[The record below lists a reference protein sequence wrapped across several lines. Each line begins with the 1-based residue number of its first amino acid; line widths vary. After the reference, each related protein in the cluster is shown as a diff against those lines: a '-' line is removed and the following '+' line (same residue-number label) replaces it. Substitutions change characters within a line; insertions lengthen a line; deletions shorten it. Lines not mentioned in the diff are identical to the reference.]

1 MADLPDPQQHMPGQ
15 EAHPHQLDVR
25 DFSEYA
31 LVIDAR
37 SPREY
42 AEDHIP
48 GAVSLPVVNDEEY
61 AQVGTLHRTDTHAAY
76 LMGVAY
82 SLQNIAAHIPALI
95 ARFRPSDR
103 MLVYCFRGGKRS
115 RLWADTLRTIGFR
128 VDVLP
133 GGWKAY
139 RRWVR
144 DSLETL
150 PRKFEWRVLEGGTG
164 VGKTRLLK
172 ALRAA
177 GQQVID
183 LEGLA
188 HHRGSLIG
196 GIPGERQPTQKLF
209 DSALLDQLRQ
219 LDVTLPVWVEA
230 ESKKIGN
237 LQLPTTL
244 HEAIANGKPL
254 QIAAPLSERVRIWRE
269 DFPHFALDPVAMV
282 DKLEPL
288 KPLVG
293 GDELALWRQL
303 AQAGCVDQLFERV
316 MVHHYDPCYARS
328 TRRARSVHAE
338 RHELQLS
345 SLADD
350 ALLIV
355 ARELAARGT

>member
-1 MADLPDPQQHMPGQ
+1 MADILDSHEQRQSPQ
-15 EAHPHQLDVR
+15 AHPHQLEIR

-31 LVIDAR
+31 VVIDAR

-48 GAVSLPVVNDEEY
+48 GALSLPVVNDEEY
-61 AQVGTLHRTDTHAAY
+61 AQVGTLHRTDTHRAY
-76 LMGVAY
+76 LVGVAY
-82 SLQNIAAHIPALI
+82 SLKNIAAHIPAVI
-95 ARFRPSDR
+95 AQFRPSDR

-115 RLWADTLRTIGFR
+115 RLWADNLRTIGFR

-144 DSLETL
+144 HSLDAL
-150 PRKFEWRVLEGGTG
+150 PRNFDWRVLEGGTG

-172 ALRAA
+172 ALRRA
-177 GQQVID
+177 GQQVVD

-188 HHRGSLIG
+188 NHRGSLIG
-196 GIPGERQPTQKLF
+196 GIPGVRQPTQKMF
-209 DSALLDQLRQ
+209 DSVLLDHLRQ
-219 LDVTLPVWVEA
+219 LDEARPVWVEA

-237 LQLPTTL
+237 VQLPAAL
-244 HEAIANGKPL
+244 HDAISCGQPL
-254 QIAAPLSERVRIWRE
+254 RIAASLPERVRIWRE
-269 DFPHFALDPVAMV
+269 DFPHFALDPVSMV

-293 GDELALWRQL
+293 GEELALWRRL
-303 AQAGCVDQLFERV
+303 AHAGAVDQLFERV
-316 MVHHYDPCYARS
+316 IVRHYDPCYARS
-328 TRRARSVHAE
+328 TRRMHATHE
-338 RHELQLS
+338 DVHELHLP

-350 ALLIV
+350 ALLSV
-355 ARELAARGT
+355 ARELADREP